1 MSTLPSVM
9 VVDDEEE
16 LAHLFT
22 ELLKGSGFD
31 CVSFTDPLQA
41 LNHFSSNPQMYSLVL
56 TDLRMP
62 GLNGI
67 DLAKRL
73 KEYSPTVKIILI
85 SAFID
90 DNHLDNHDEL
100 KEATTITKVIH
111 KPIKLKELRTHVN
124 NLCFNC

>member
-73 KEYSPTVKIILI
+73 KEYCPTVKII
-85 SAFID
+85 FITTFYT
-90 DNHLDNHDEL
+90 DEFL
-100 KEATTITKVIH
+100 HSEDFKEAQILDVIS
-111 KPIKLKELRTHVN
+111 KPIKLMELRTRITE
-124 NLCFNC
+124 LF

>member
-16 LAHLFT
+16 LAHLFM
-22 ELLKGSGFD
+22 ELLEGSGFD

-41 LNHFSSNPQMYSLVL
+41 LKHFSSNPYMYSVVL

-67 DLAKRL
+67 DLAKKL

-85 SAFID
+85 TAFID
-90 DNHLDNHDEL
+90 VNHLDNNDEL
-100 KEATTITKVIH
+100 KDATTITKVIH
-111 KPIKLKELRTHVN
+111 KPVKLKELRTHVS
-124 NLCFNC
+124 NLCSNR